1 MKKLLIFIFILIAA
15 VSCNNASKTGT
26 SYNNSSNNNTEQG
39 SNEEGNQTGE
49 DSSTE
54 QGGSTNTGE
63 DDNTDNTIKTDND
76 WKNKLSGRRIQNGNT
91 KYEFDKDSNIYVNQE
106 TEIRW
111 TFVKYLGNDKALYS
125 ENIDPSNMLFNEPSD
140 KIEKIYSILTIMPP
154 NDNIYFLDGYKITS
168 WTENYKIKIRA
179 FYSGN
184 KSEPELADWPAYPHM
199 TEVDLDTT
207 QKGGN
212 WGYLNP
218 VK

>member
-1 MKKLLIFIFILIAA
+1 MKKLLIFILIAV
-15 VSCNNASKTGT
+15 VSCNNANKTGS
-26 SYNNSSNNNTEQG
+26 SYNNSNNNTEQG
-39 SNEEGNQTGE
+39 SNEEGNNTEE
-49 DSSTE
+49 D
-54 QGGSTNTGE
+54 N
-63 DDNTDNTIKTDND
+63 NTDNTIKNDNY